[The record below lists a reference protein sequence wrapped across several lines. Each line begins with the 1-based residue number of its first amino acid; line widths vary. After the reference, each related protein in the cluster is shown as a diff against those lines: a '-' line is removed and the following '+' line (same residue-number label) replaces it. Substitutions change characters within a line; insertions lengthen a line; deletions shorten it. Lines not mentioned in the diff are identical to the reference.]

1 MADLYMNIWPAQ
13 NSQVGKA
20 VKAAARF
27 LDSSAAT
34 SSFLL
39 RQYPLARLL
48 AFGYLVLIHLYVYVL
63 IARLQR
69 SAVGLED
76 DEILHRHHPHAVV
89 HAAASIAA
97 TQLLPPP
104 T

>member
-1 MADLYMNIWPAQ
+1 M
-13 NSQVGKA
+13 GKA
-20 VKAAARF
+20 VKAAASF
-27 LDSSAAT
+27 LDTTAAT

-48 AFGYLVLIHLYVYVL
+48 AAAYLLLIHLYVYVL
-63 IARLQR
+63 LARLQG

-76 DEILHRHHPHAVV
+76 S
-89 HAAASIAA
+89 AAAGGLHHLHNHHNVVVAA

-104 T
+104 RG